1 MAGIWAGV
9 QTLIFISLW
18 AVAKATK
25 PCRGIGLLQVT
36 YLLSALG
43 LGLGAAAAA
52 YWSAPTAAS
61 EAQRWFAEQTELAV
75 GLAQS
80 QVQGPQATA
89 ADFLLDAAMEFT
101 ATDQAFAVSTAW
113 VMASVL
119 TKLWQYYVVLQNRS
133 NEYYF
138 PSRRANAVRR
148 VRAVPVT
155 RWDHSWSTKSSQR
168 VGFALLALILSYQG
182 THGSIEPDPP
192 VRDGS
197 IPALEPIDMGDQN
210 CLWML
215 AVILLMCA

>member
-1 MAGIWAGV
+1 
-9 QTLIFISLW
+9 
-18 AVAKATK
+18 
-25 PCRGIGLLQVT
+25 
-36 YLLSALG
+36 
-43 LGLGAAAAA
+43 
-52 YWSAPTAAS
+52 
-61 EAQRWFAEQTELAV
+61 
-75 GLAQS
+75 
-80 QVQGPQATA
+80 
-89 ADFLLDAAMEFT
+89 MEFT

-113 VMASVL
+113 VIVSVL
-119 TKLWQYYVVLQNRS
+119 SKLWQYYVVLQNRS

-148 VRAVPVT
+148 ARAMSVT

-215 AVILLMCA
+215 AVILLMCARICAMEVLGRGQPHSEMCGSPGQGRREVNGSAFHAGGLHLRRNVAV